1 MKKILSAIIFVFI
14 IMLTATSCARTAQNQ
29 SSDGTVEESSLA
41 ALESQLAE
49 LRSEYAA
56 SDAESRKRIAELQAQ
71 IDAMSDD
78 TIKDKPQDTQSPAE
92 PSAGFTYTVTDGYAT
107 ITGYVGD
114 ETALVIPATIDGY
127 RVISIGDNAF
137 EDRALKSVI
146 ISNGVQ
152 SIGWFAFRGCI
163 ALCEVQTPQC
173 LAKIEYGA
181 FENCNTKLTFVC
193 AAGSYVEE
201 YAQSYGYATKK
212 Q

>member
-14 IMLTATSCARTAQNQ
+14 IMLTATSCARTAQKQ
-29 SSDGTVEESSLA
+29 SSDGTAEENSLA

-152 SIGWFAFRGCI
+152 SIGWFAFNGC
-163 ALCEVQTPQC
+163 V
-173 LAKIEYGA
+173 
-181 FENCNTKLTFVC
+181 KLTSVTVPSSVESIGYSAFGN
-193 AAGSYVEE
+193 AGSSLTVYCHSQSFALA
-201 YAQSYGYATKK
+201 YAKSYGLTYAII
-212 Q
+212 